1 MVLAPLRNLSA
12 AEFLVVGLATLGY
25 KNNGSDVTKLRR
37 FRAHFAQ
44 FFGDDLM
51 GCCMDANFQ
60 HNVFS
65 DERLNV
71 H

>member
-37 FRAHFAQ
+37 FRAHFAEESCSV
-44 FFGDDLM
+44 F
-51 GCCMDANFQ
+51 ANEKNLCQ
-60 HNVFS
+60 
-65 DERLNV
+65 EK
-71 H
+71 